1 MSTQR
6 KGVKMS
12 EKKMKR
18 ILGIFT
24 VGILVFSVISL
35 SGCISQKEETGETTE
50 AEPPEPVVLCQVIE
64 MTGLGS
70 GCGIPWSQAV
80 DMAVEEINAAGG
92 ILGRPIE
99 IYTYDTATDPA
110 TSKSAMLKAVSKEPF
125 AILGTIFSSSTLVNM
140 EVTQDARIPQFCG
153 STNPEITE
161 KGHEFIFRTST
172 QSATAMPQIVKWAVE
187 ENNLKTAAVIYQS
200 DDYGM
205 GCYNRWAPAM
215 DDFGAEVVLEVV
227 VEPGQVDFSAEAVQ
241 IEDVEADGVFVFV
254 TEEMTAYFL
263 RDYKKIGGDKQV
275 YGDTPQV
282 SPIITEL
289 VGEDHDGT
297 IGLLVF
303 VGCEGAD
310 RFAEK
315 FKQKWGIMPDHN
327 AMKGY
332 MAVYLIKT
340 VVEKIG
346 EFDQEKFVEFLRGER
361 LTDDMEPHF
370 LVPELIYG
378 TNGDMFQTSFIVQI
392 EDGEQ
397 VIIDILPP
405 EVPEELREE

>member
-1 MSTQR
+1 MNEKRMKQVSGALVV
-6 KGVKMS
+6 GV
-12 EKKMKR
+12 
-18 ILGIFT
+18 
-24 VGILVFSVISL
+24 LVLSVISF
-35 SGCISQKEETGETTE
+35 SGCLSQEEEEEPTPEETE
-50 AEPPEPVVLCQVIE
+50 APKEPVLFCQVIE

-70 GCGIPWSQAV
+70 KCGIPWTQAV
-80 DMAVEEINAAGG
+80 DMAVEEINVAGG
-92 ILGRPIE
+92 ILGRKIE
-99 IYTYDTATDPA
+99 IHTYDTATDPA
-110 TSKSAMLKAVSKEPF
+110 TSKSAMLKAVSEEPF

-140 EVTQDARIPQFCG
+140 EVTQNARIPQFCG
-153 STNPEITE
+153 STSPKITE
-161 KGHEFIFRTST
+161 QGNEYIFRTST

-187 ENNLKTAAVIYQS
+187 ENGLKTAVVVYQS

-205 GCYNRWAPAM
+205 GCYNMWSAAM
-215 DDFGAEVVLEVV
+215 GEYTEAEIVSEIV

-241 IEDVEADGVFVFV
+241 VESVEADGVFVFV

-263 RDYKKIGGDKQV
+263 RDYKKIGGKKQV

-289 VGEDHDGT
+289 IGSDHDGT

-303 VGCEGAD
+303 VGCDGAD

-315 FKQKWGIMPDHN
+315 FKEKWGIMPDHN

-332 MAVYLIKT
+332 MAVYIIKT
-340 VVEKIG
+340 VVELIG
-346 EFDQEKFVEFLRGER
+346 EFDQEKFAEFLHGGR
-361 LTDDMEPHF
+361 LTEDMEPRF

-392 EDGEQ
+392 RNGEQ
-397 VIIDILPP
+397 VIIDTLPP
-405 EVPEELREE
+405 EVPEDLRKI